1 MQRHLVPLSAVLL
14 AGVVLT
20 GTAGAQDKKELAF
33 VVNGASD
40 FWKLAEAGVKKAQ
53 GELPNYDLQFKYP
66 EQAAA
71 AVQQRLMDDLVA
83 AGVDAIMVS
92 AVDPKTSTEALN
104 RIGGQVPLFTTDSD
118 APDSNRIAYIGSSN
132 TDAGKQAGEIMLK
145 AMPDGGKCMGFVGLP
160 GADNA
165 RERIE
170 GVREVIKGSK
180 VELVDVRG
188 DDIDQTR
195 AKRNVEDTLA
205 ANPDINCMVGFYS
218 YNPPRIYEVLK
229 EAGRLGDIKV
239 IAFDEDP
246 ITLGGVREGTI
257 AGTVVQQPYEWGY
270 QGMKLMAKYL
280 EGDKSGIPANELIII
295 PTKIIDKGNVDA
307 FEAELDRAHQ
317 GLSAGREPGRRRRAA
332 RPGPMA
338 EALLQL
344 SGITK
349 TYPGVVALG
358 GVDLALHAR
367 RGAGPDRRERRRQV
381 DPGEDPGRH
390 HPAVER
396 HDPDRRRRRMTG
408 SPWARRSRPASPSST
423 RSSTCSTISTSRP
436 TCSSAASRAG
446 AGRCG

>member
-1 MQRHLVPLSAVLL
+1 MHLKLL
-14 AGVVLT
+14 AG
-20 GTAGAQDKKELAF
+20 TAIALAFLLAPGAQAQDKKTLAF

-53 GELPNYDLQFKYP
+53 GELPDYDLQFKYP

-71 AVQQRLMDDLVA
+71 AIQQRLMDDLVA

-104 RIGGQVPLFTTDSD
+104 RVGGQVPLFTTDSD
-118 APDSNRIAYIGSSN
+118 APNSNRIAYIGSSN
-132 TDAGKQAGEIMLK
+132 TDAGKQAGEIALK
-145 AMPDGGKCMGFVGLP
+145 ALPNGAKCMGFVGLP

-170 GVREVIKGSK
+170 GMKETIKGSK

-229 EAGRLGDIKV
+229 EAGKLGQITV

-280 EGDKSGIPANELIII
+280 GGDKSVVPANELIIV
-295 PTKIIDKGNVDA
+295 PTAIIDKSNVDA
-307 FEAELDRAHQ
+307 FEAELK
-317 GLSAGREPGRRRRAA
+317 A
-332 RPGPMA
+332 R
-338 EALLQL
+338 
-344 SGITK
+344 I
-349 TYPGVVALG
+349 G
-358 GVDLALHAR
+358 G
-367 RGAGPDRRERRRQV
+367 
-381 DPGEDPGRH
+381 
-390 HPAVER
+390 
-396 HDPDRRRRRMTG
+396 
-408 SPWARRSRPASPSST
+408 
-423 RSSTCSTISTSRP
+423 
-436 TCSSAASRAG
+436 
-446 AGRCG
+446 